1 MNKVKDILGG
11 IVLFALMYAIMV
23 IMFSMGG
30 TPFYG

>member
-1 MNKVKDILGG
+1 MKFREIIGSVFL
-11 IVLFALMYAIMV
+11 LLMMYAIMV